1 MALSSYA
8 ELKASVARRLGR
20 SGDADIETEL
30 DDYIDLAEA
39 RFQRELR
46 LRAQEQRSTATVS
59 GAYLD
64 LPQDFLELRNIQL
77 NSSPVRSLEC
87 VSPELI
93 DRNYPEGVTA
103 EPMVY
108 AIIGSQIQFAPAPD
122 NDYEVEIDYWKKFTA
137 LSDSNTTNWLLTNA
151 PDVYL
156 WAVMAEAAQATGD
169 SSRWQEYETRLAAA
183 TDKLKVYDRRASYSG
198 ATLRVRPRP
207 QGVV

>member
-20 SGDADIETEL
+20 SGDTDMEAEL

-46 LRAQEQRSTATVS
+46 LRAQEQRATATVS

-64 LPQDFLELRNIQL
+64 LPADFLELRNIQL

-93 DRNYPEGVTA
+93 DRNYPQTTTA
-103 EPMVY
+103 EPSVY
-108 AIIGSQIQFAPAPD
+108 AMVGSQIQFAPAPD
-122 NDYEVEIDYWKKFTA
+122 NDYEVEVDYWKKFAA
-137 LSDSNTTNWLLTNA
+137 LSDTDTTNWLLTNA

-169 SSRWQEYETRLAAA
+169 SSLWQEYETRLSAAL
-183 TDKLKVYDRRASYSG
+183 DKLKVFDRRASYSG

-207 QGVV
+207 QNLV

>member
-8 ELKASVARRLGR
+8 ELKSSVARRLGR
-20 SGDADIETEL
+20 SGDTDMEAEL

-64 LPQDFLELRNIQL
+64 LPADFLELRNIQL
-77 NSSPVRSLEC
+77 NADPVRALEC

-122 NDYEVEIDYWKKFTA
+122 NDYEVEIDYWKKLTP
-137 LSDSNTTNWLLTNA
+137 LSDSATTNWLLTNG

-156 WAVMAEAAQATGD
+156 WAAMAEAAQATGD
-169 SSRWQEYETRLAAA
+169 SSLWQEYETRLGAAL
-183 TDKLKVYDRRASYSG
+183 DKLKIFDRRASYSG

-207 QGVV
+207 QNLV